1 MRYYYEEVDKTN
13 LRATRLWKSMIIE
26 RRRITIPLKTGLKDK
41 KSNFYSIIHKF
52 KLIQQ
57 DL

>member
-1 MRYYYEEVDKTN
+1 MRYYYEEADKTN

-41 KSNFYSIIHKF
+41 KSNVYSIIHKF
-52 KLIQQ
+52 
-57 DL
+57 

>member
-1 MRYYYEEVDKTN
+1 
-13 LRATRLWKSMIIE
+13 MIIE

-41 KSNFYSIIHKF
+41 KSNVYSIIHKF

-57 DL
+57 NL